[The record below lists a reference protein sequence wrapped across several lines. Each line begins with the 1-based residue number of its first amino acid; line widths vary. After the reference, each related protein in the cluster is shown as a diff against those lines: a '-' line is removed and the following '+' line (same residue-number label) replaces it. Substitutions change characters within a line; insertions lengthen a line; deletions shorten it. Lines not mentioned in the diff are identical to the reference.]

1 VVALLVSSP
10 VALAAGTG
18 TDTDTAARFRPTAD
32 VQRSA
37 ARGGGLAGECGSGA
51 NEFIGDK

>member
-1 VVALLVSSP
+1 LVSSP

-32 VQRSA
+32 VQPECGKGGGG
-37 ARGGGLAGECGSGA
+37 ARGRVW
-51 NEFIGDK
+51 KRRK